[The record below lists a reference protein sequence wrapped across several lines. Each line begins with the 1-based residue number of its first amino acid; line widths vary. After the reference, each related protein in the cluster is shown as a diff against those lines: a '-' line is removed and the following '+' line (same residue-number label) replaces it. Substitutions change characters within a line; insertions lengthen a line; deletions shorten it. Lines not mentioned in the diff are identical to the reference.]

1 MTNEEQEKLNQLL
14 DLYRKEIA
22 NKRVLIKPHF
32 EDFDITKAGHISKG
46 QFLRIINQFGL
57 FPEQQALNLILKR
70 YMDKGTLDEV
80 NYYEFC
86 RDVDIFGE
94 GAQISKQYAE
104 SFKTFVKGDNEN
116 KTFIYNDTPNDLN
129 DLLA

>member
-1 MTNEEQEKLNQLL
+1 VNQITSETTIPARKTIIGMTNEEQEKLNQLL

-57 FPEQQALNLILKR
+57 FPEQ
-70 YMDKGTLDEV
+70 
-80 NYYEFC
+80 
-86 RDVDIFGE
+86 
-94 GAQISKQYAE
+94 
-104 SFKTFVKGDNEN
+104 
-116 KTFIYNDTPNDLN
+116 
-129 DLLA
+129 